1 MRHHVE
7 VATLQRVSN
16 SVYRALGLLFVGLG
30 VAGVFIPLMP
40 TTIFL
45 ILAVGC
51 FSKSDPRLEAWL
63 LNHPTFGP
71 TLRDWSRSRSIRL
84 STKRVACATVFV
96 VFLLSILLVPL
107 MAAKVGL
114 AATGIAICAYIL
126 TRRTAPEVPT
136 ISPY

>member
-1 MRHHVE
+1 M
-7 VATLQRVSN
+7 ATLQRVSS

-51 FSKSDPRLEAWL
+51 FSRSDPRLEAWL

-71 TLRDWSRSRSIRL
+71 TLRDWTRNRSIRL
-84 STKRVACATVFV
+84 STKRVACATVLA
-96 VFLLSILLVPL
+96 VFLVSILLVPL
-107 MAAKVGL
+107 MAVKVGL
-114 AATGIAICAYIL
+114 AVAAVAVCAYIL
-126 TRRTAPEVPT
+126 TRRTTPEVPT
-136 ISPY
+136 ASPYR